1 MLGHP
6 VSLSKIARSFKIIP
20 FQVHNGPPHDSNFGY
35 SYAKRMIDVMNR
47 GYAQQH
53 GCTFTS
59 VIPCNVFGPH
69 DNFNMQDGHVIP
81 GDDDDVE
88 VILGKLF
95 HISFLS
101 GLIHKAYRAKK
112 EGTDF
117 HIWGTGK
124 PLRQFIYSLDLA
136 KLFIWAIREYND
148 VEPIIFS
155 VDESDEIS
163 IADVAHLVLEA
174 FEFKGNVVYLTD
186 KADGQY
192 KKTASNAK
200 LRQHLP
206 DFPFTPIGQ
215 AIKDTVRWF
224 VDNFDQARK

>member
-1 MLGHP
+1 
-6 VSLSKIARSFKIIP
+6 
-20 FQVHNGPPHDSNFGY
+20 
-35 SYAKRMIDVMNR
+35 MIHR
-47 GYAQQH
+47 
-53 GCTFTS
+53 
-59 VIPCNVFGPH
+59 
-69 DNFNMQDGHVIP
+69 
-81 GDDDDVE
+81 
-88 VILGKLF
+88 
-95 HISFLS
+95 
-101 GLIHKAYRAKK
+101 AYRAKK

-224 VDNFDQARK
+224 VDNFEQARK